1 MKTVIVIGS
10 GVMGRGIAYVSA
22 VGGFDTMII
31 DVNKQVLENAKNEI
45 TMIFNKSVS
54 RGKLTQQHAEEAQ
67 SRLSYV
73 TNLEDVAKKADLII
87 EAVPEKQEIKRAVF
101 EKMEE
106 LASETCLFA
115 NNTSTMS
122 PTEIASYVKTS

>member
-67 SRLSYV
+67 SRL
-73 TNLEDVAKKADLII
+73 LINQLRRCS
-87 EAVPEKQEIKRAVF
+87 EKGRPNYRGC
-101 EKMEE
+101 
-106 LASETCLFA
+106 T
-115 NNTSTMS
+115 
-122 PTEIASYVKTS
+122 